1 MNVFHRNDAK
11 SFLKSEYSDIKNYA
25 MTHPYKWALE
35 IVFIKFDPS
44 FNEFESGSKKSGSS
58 YFLNFLY
65 FCYITFALQ
74 QIPHPLSLN

>member
-44 FNEFESGSKKSGSS
+44 FNKFESGSKK
-58 YFLNFLY
+58 
-65 FCYITFALQ
+65 
-74 QIPHPLSLN
+74 